1 MSEIH
6 WTLKD
11 QVQELEKVK
20 ETLKLV
26 CRHLPFWKGAE
37 DVNRKVI
44 WFWGQDGHRAEQ
56 GAFPVPAGGAAGKRN
71 GKVFQPREACWV
83 EPPVRGLIQVFL
95 SGKKHII
102 MNPCSLPGQ
111 LEWYEG
117 LCSRCSSF
125 VFSSL
130 ACPTDPRGISGG
142 WKPLAKYS

>member
-6 WTLKD
+6 WTLKEE
-11 QVQELEKVK
+11 VQELEKVK

-44 WFWGQDGHRAEQ
+44 FLWGQDGHRAEQ

-71 GKVFQPREACWV
+71 GKLFQAREACWC
-83 EPPVRGLIQVFL
+83 EPLVRGLIQVFL
-95 SGKKHII
+95 SEKKTI
-102 MNPCSLPGQ
+102 MSPCSLPGQ

-117 LCSRCSSF
+117 LSNCCSSSL
-125 VFSSL
+125 FSSL
-130 ACPTDPRGISGG
+130 ACPTDPRSISGG
-142 WKPLAKYS
+142 WRCLAKCS